1 MFNAVETTF
10 HLAHAIKQQ
19 LGNQL
24 DAQNLGIAPMHVR
37 VMKVIHRKKTCTA
50 IDIASLFKRDKA
62 QITRIVKQ
70 LIDQGY
76 VKKEPNPED
85 NRSQF
90 LVLTSQGKAIQENL
104 LKFSEEMQQQI
115 TQGIDLKEMET
126 FIKVAQKMTANLASE

>member
-37 VMKVIHRKKTCTA
+37 VMKVIHRKKSCTA